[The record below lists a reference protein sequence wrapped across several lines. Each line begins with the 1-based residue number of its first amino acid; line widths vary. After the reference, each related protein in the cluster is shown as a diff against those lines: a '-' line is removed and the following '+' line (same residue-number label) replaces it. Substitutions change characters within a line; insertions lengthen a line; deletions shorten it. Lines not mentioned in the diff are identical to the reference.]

1 MVEIVIRD
9 QVMARAPHPGPLL
22 TWRDGVPLRL
32 GDLIRERVLLEIER
46 AEEAAT
52 GARPLVAVAN
62 PAAPQARDAAVA
74 AALEGF
80 RRNAFFVTVNDRQM
94 EDLEAEILL
103 RPGTQITFIRLL
115 PLKSG

>member
-9 QVMARAPHPGPLL
+9 QAMARAPQPGPVL

-32 GDLIRERVLLEIER
+32 LDLIRERVLMEIER
-46 AEEAAT
+46 AGEAAT
-52 GARPLVAVAN
+52 GARPLVAVAD
-62 PAAPQARDAAVA
+62 PAAPEARDEAVA

-80 RRNAFFVTVNDRQM
+80 RRNAFFVTVDDRQV

-103 RPGTQITFIRLL
+103 RPETQITFIRLL